1 MAQQHSAE
9 ETFGN
14 QVRQAREARGW
25 TQDRLRR
32 TLREVAGIDLSSTA
46 MARLE
51 GGKRPIR
58 LNEVTALA
66 RVLEL
71 DLAQYGGREL
81 RFTQHEAYEHA
92 QARLAELRTK
102 LEAAEIGFTELDMRA
117 NEAMAMRARAMQHMQ
132 ALRSEHAQLEAAVR
146 QYEAG
151 SADLLRELGGDEGA
165 RADG

>member
-1 MAQQHSAE
+1 MAQQQSAE
-9 ETFGN
+9 EAFGA

-32 TLREVAGIDLSSTA
+32 TLREVAGVDLSSTA

-71 DLAQYGGREL
+71 DLTQYGGREL
-81 RFTQHEAYEHA
+81 RLMQHEAYEHA
-92 QARLAELRTK
+92 QERLTELRARLKTAEL
-102 LEAAEIGFTELDMRA
+102 GFAELDIRA
-117 NEAMAMRARAMQHMQ
+117 SEAMALRAQ
-132 ALRSEHAQLEAAVR
+132 ALQHLDALRREHAQLEAAVR
-146 QYEAG
+146 QYETGRAEL
-151 SADLLRELGGDEGA
+151 ARELGGEDGGQ
-165 RADG
+165 ADG